1 MQTLSVTPPRSSLA
15 NLVQTAL
22 QTLTPLR
29 ALLDKLQPV
38 ALLLARLYVAQVFFF
53 SGLTK
58 IRDWGT
64 TVALFTDEYQV
75 PLLSPSFAAGMAIV
89 GELGLPVLLAFGLGG
104 RFATAGLFVM
114 NIVAVISFTDIS
126 PAGVQQHYL
135 WGVILAALVLWGP
148 GKLSV
153 DHVWLRRLGLN

>member
-1 MQTLSVTPPRSSLA
+1 MQTLSVNPPRSNLA
-15 NLVQTAL
+15 GAL
-22 QTLTPLR
+22 QTLTTVR
-29 ALLDKLQPV
+29 TLLDKLQPV

-64 TVALFTDEYQV
+64 TVALFTDEYHV
-75 PLLSPSFAAGMAIV
+75 PLLSPPFAAGMAIV

-104 RFATAGLFVM
+104 RFAAAGLFVM
-114 NIVAVISFTDIS
+114 NIVAVIAFTDIS

-135 WGVILAALVLWGP
+135 WGVMLAALVLWGP

-153 DHVWLRRLGLN
+153 DHVWLGRLGLL

>member
-15 NLVQTAL
+15 NVLQTAP
-22 QTLTPLR
+22 QTLAPIRT
-29 ALLDKLQPV
+29 LLDKLQPV

-64 TVALFTDEYQV
+64 TVALFTDEYHV

-89 GELGLPVLLAFGLGG
+89 GELAY
-104 RFATAGLFVM
+104 RCC
-114 NIVAVISFTDIS
+114 SRSD
-126 PAGVQQHYL
+126 
-135 WGVILAALVLWGP
+135 
-148 GKLSV
+148 
-153 DHVWLRRLGLN
+153 

>member
-1 MQTLSVTPPRSSLA
+1 MQTFAVAPPPSTPVGAL
-15 NLVQTAL
+15 QTAL
-22 QTLTPLR
+22 RTLAPVR
-29 ALLDKLQPV
+29 ALLDQLQPV

-64 TVALFTDEYQV
+64 TVALFTDEYHV

-104 RFATAGLFVM
+104 RFAAAGLFVM

-153 DHVWLRRLGLN
+153 DQVGLRRLGLD